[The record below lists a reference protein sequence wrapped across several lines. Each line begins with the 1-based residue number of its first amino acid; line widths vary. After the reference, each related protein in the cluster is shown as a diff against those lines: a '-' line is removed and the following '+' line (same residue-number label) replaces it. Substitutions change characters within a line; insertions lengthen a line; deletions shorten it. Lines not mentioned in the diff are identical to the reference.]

1 MSLLEISWLGH
12 DALRDSGDGGRGDG
26 DADTVEFVVARG

>member
-12 DALRDSGDGGRGDG
+12 NASCDSGDGGRGDG
-26 DADTVEFVVARG
+26 DADAVKFVITHG